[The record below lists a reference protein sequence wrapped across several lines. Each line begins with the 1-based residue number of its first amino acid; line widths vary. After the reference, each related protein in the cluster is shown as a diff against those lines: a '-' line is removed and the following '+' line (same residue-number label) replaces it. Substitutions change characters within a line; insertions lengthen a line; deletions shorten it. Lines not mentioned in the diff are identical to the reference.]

1 MKRSRTTII
10 GIACGLACAACVF
23 AYAQG
28 VRGEADAARA
38 EALARYGG
46 EQLEVCVA
54 KRDIAAGE
62 SVDASAVETRLWVAD
77 LLPAEA
83 FRSSDDVVG
92 KKASSTIL
100 AGEVLSERR
109 FRDAGSRLDVPEGL
123 TALSVPAKD
132 VQAVGGAVAGGRL
145 RHRRHVDRCAGERR
159 AGVGDQRKRAG
170 VDNRREGVVDHCGRR
185 ARVGAGDRRGG
196 AEDGAVLHVAGKR
209 GRAMSG
215 SLVALCA
222 DTTSLQHPESIGLA
236 GENLAAQDWLRIFS
250 SAEEARR
257 FLRTDR
263 LVDEVWVAS
272 SDDVAPI
279 NLAATLKR
287 DRSDR
292 CVCMLSF
299 EDTGSLKSRM
309 SATGIDASLTRQA
322 LAERYARRKQAFACP
337 WPMAAPAAPRQ
348 APMPAAMPVSVA
360 PATAPQPARCD
371 ERRPGARAGF
381 LFPVVSGSGGAGKST
396 VSVLSALIAQR
407 MGYNTLLLDFDLQ
420 FGDAPALMGV
430 QNPLAVDDVLAVP
443 SRLDQLRSDGRMPAL
458 LAAPRHLEDSEAV
471 VERAPQLLDQLTAR
485 FDVVVANT
493 GAAWAE
499 QHALLLERSS
509 KALFLIDQRP
519 SSLRACQHALDL
531 CARCGIAT
539 GPFLYAV
546 NRCSKNALFTSIDV
560 SCSLRGAHVFE
571 LKDGGGEV
579 EELLGAG
586 LPFDLLASRNDLCA
600 SLERVLSGVLPGDRR
615 AAAPPE
621 EGASRGPGFRL
632 PVGKKPRRRRKEA
645 PCL

>member
-1 MKRSRTTII
+1 
-10 GIACGLACAACVF
+10 
-23 AYAQG
+23 
-28 VRGEADAARA
+28 
-38 EALARYGG
+38 
-46 EQLEVCVA
+46 
-54 KRDIAAGE
+54 
-62 SVDASAVETRLWVAD
+62 
-77 LLPAEA
+77 
-83 FRSSDDVVG
+83 
-92 KKASSTIL
+92 
-100 AGEVLSERR
+100 
-109 FRDAGSRLDVPEGL
+109 
-123 TALSVPAKD
+123 
-132 VQAVGGAVAGGRL
+132 
-145 RHRRHVDRCAGERR
+145 
-159 AGVGDQRKRAG
+159 
-170 VDNRREGVVDHCGRR
+170 
-185 ARVGAGDRRGG
+185 
-196 AEDGAVLHVAGKR
+196 
-209 GRAMSG
+209 MSG

-272 SDDVAPI
+272 SDAVAPI

-471 VERAPQLLDQLTAR
+471 VERAPQLLDLGRAACPAAGAQLEGAVPDR
-485 FDVVVANT
+485 SAAVVA
-493 GAAWAE
+493 ARLPA
-499 QHALLLERSS
+499 
-509 KALFLIDQRP
+509 
-519 SSLRACQHALDL
+519 
-531 CARCGIAT
+531 CARPVCAVRHRDR
-539 GPFLYAV
+539 PFPVRRQPMLQERPVHVHRRVMLA
-546 NRCSKNALFTSIDV
+546 A
-560 SCSLRGAHVFE
+560 RG
-571 LKDGGGEV
+571 
-579 EELLGAG
+579 
-586 LPFDLLASRNDLCA
+586 SR
-600 SLERVLSGVLPGDRR
+600 VR
-615 AAAPPE
+615 AQ
-621 EGASRGPGFRL
+621 G
-632 PVGKKPRRRRKEA
+632 RRRRGGGAAGRGASVRSAGVEERFVREPRA
-645 PCL
+645 RAVGRAAGR